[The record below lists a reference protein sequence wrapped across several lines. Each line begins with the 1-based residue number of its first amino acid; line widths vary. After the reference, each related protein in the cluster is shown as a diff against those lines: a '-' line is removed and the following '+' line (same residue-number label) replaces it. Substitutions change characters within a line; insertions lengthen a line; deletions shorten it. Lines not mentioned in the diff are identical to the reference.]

1 MARGINKLTARTVET
16 LDKPGRYSDGGN
28 LYLSISPN
36 GGKRWTFLYRWQG
49 KPREMGLGSAAR
61 GGVSLAKARERASGA
76 RALLHDG
83 INPLEEKRASHR
95 ANIAIPTFGAFA
107 DQYVEAMKS
116 SWRNPKHAAQWAMTL
131 ERYAEPIRGR
141 PIDAIDTKA
150 VLEVLKPLWHRVPE
164 TAERLRGRIENVLHA
179 ARVRGYRS
187 GENPAQWRGHLDQL
201 LPKRQRLT
209 RGHHAAMAYDKLP
222 AFMTALRARESLAS
236 LALEFAILTAC
247 RSGEVLGARW
257 EEIDLERAE
266 WAISAA
272 RMKAGKPHRVP
283 LSGRAVAI
291 VECLAETRESDFVF
305 PGGKMGKPLSSM
317 AMAMQLRR
325 MKVEGV
331 TVHGFRSAFRDWAAE
346 TTSFPHEVCEMA
358 LAHTIGNKA
367 EAAYRRGDL
376 FDRRRKLM
384 EAWASYCEPREMHS
398 VVPML
403 KVSKVSV

>member
-28 LYLSISPN
+28 LYLSISVN

-49 KPREMGLGSAAR
+49 KPREMGLGSASR
-61 GGVSLAKARERASGA
+61 GGVPLAKAREKAAAA

-83 INPLEEKRASHR
+83 INPLEEKRATDR
-95 ANIAIPTFGAFA
+95 ATLAVPTFGAFA
-107 DQYVEAMKS
+107 DQYVEAMKP
-116 SWRNPKHAAQWAMTL
+116 SWRNAKHAAQWAMTL
-131 ERYAEPIRGR
+131 EQYAEPIRDR
-141 PIDAIDTKA
+141 PINTIDTEA
-150 VLEVLKPLWHRVPE
+150 VLEVLKPLWQRVPE

-187 GENPAQWRGHLDQL
+187 GENPATWRGHLDQF

-209 RGHHAAMAYDKLP
+209 RGHHAAMAYDKVP
-222 AFMTALRARESLAS
+222 EFMVKLRARESLAS

-247 RSGEVLGARW
+247 RTGEVLGARW
-257 EEIDLERAE
+257 DEFDLEKVE
-266 WAISAA
+266 WTIPAS

-283 LSGRAVAI
+283 LSARALAI
-291 VECLAETRESDFVF
+291 IEALHETRDGDFVF
-305 PGGKMGKPLSSM
+305 PGGRAGKPLSSM

-325 MKVEGV
+325 MKVDGI

-358 LAHTIGNKA
+358 LAHVIANKA

-384 EAWASYCEPREMHS
+384 EAWTSYCEPCEADS
-398 VVPML
+398 VVPIRR
-403 KVSKVSV
+403 K